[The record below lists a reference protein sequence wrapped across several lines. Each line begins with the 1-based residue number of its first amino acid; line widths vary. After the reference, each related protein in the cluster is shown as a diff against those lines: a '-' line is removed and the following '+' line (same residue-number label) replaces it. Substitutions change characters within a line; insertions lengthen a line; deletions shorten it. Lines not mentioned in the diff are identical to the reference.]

1 MEIYRCPI
9 TVAEGGK
16 QLEIPLLST
25 CTAVRGTYSTAS
37 RVEWERGE
45 EGRFNFCDA
54 NNFRPLR
61 RDPGSGIDLQ
71 NRFSRDMGSRERFGK
86 RRDVKKGGKKEKR
99 KKKGGEKNRTFFI
112 LDRFVSTLRLT
123 VRPAPLQIPS
133 AFRFVQIN
141 QTFREQDSYAR
152 HA

>member
-37 RVEWERGE
+37 RVEWEEERGE

-54 NNFRPLR
+54 NAPIFDPFAGI
-61 RDPGSGIDLQ
+61 RDRGSISKTDFLAIWD
-71 NRFSRDMGSRERFGK
+71 RESDSGSDE
-86 RRDVKKGGKKEKR
+86 
-99 KKKGGEKNRTFFI
+99 T
-112 LDRFVSTLRLT
+112 
-123 VRPAPLQIPS
+123 
-133 AFRFVQIN
+133 
-141 QTFREQDSYAR
+141 
-152 HA
+152 